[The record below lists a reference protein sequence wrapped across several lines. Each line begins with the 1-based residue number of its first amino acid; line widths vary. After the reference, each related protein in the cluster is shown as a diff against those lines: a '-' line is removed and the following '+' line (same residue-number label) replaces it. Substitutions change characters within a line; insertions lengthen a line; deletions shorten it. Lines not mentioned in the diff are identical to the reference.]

1 MLVSAALAACVV
13 GYVAGLTFS
22 AHFAWQLPEKLL
34 LAHKGV
40 KSSPLMLTLAS
51 AVTAWLPIAF
61 LGHLSLRFHSSMQG
75 MKAKSA
81 QSGLRAGI
89 VYGMPIIA
97 FAASF
102 AVSSSSPHWQIEKI
116 VSAALRQSANAGD
129 ADAQNKLGWRYSNGV
144 GAMRSRAEAVYWWE
158 KSAAQ
163 GFAKAQYNLG
173 LSYGSGQGVIASKAE
188 AAKWVA
194 LAAEQGF
201 DQAQLALGN
210 MYLSGTGVEQSYS
223 KSFELFSSAGKR
235 GNARAFFAL
244 GNMRKAGQG
253 AAASLAEA
261 RNYYLKAAALDFEPA
276 QEALKSL
283 EASASVNL
291 RTSVSAN

>member
-1 MLVSAALAACVV
+1 MLLTVALALGVI
-13 GYVAGLTFS
+13 GYLAGLVYS

-40 KSSPLMLTLAS
+40 ASSRLALS
-51 AVTAWLPIAF
+51 FAAAVFAWLPIAF
-61 LGHLSLRFHSSMQG
+61 FGYLSLRCHSSMQG
-75 MKAKSA
+75 MKVNSA
-81 QSGLRAGI
+81 RSELRAGI
-89 VYGMPIIA
+89 VYALPIMA

-102 AVSSSSPHWQIEKI
+102 AVSNYSPHWQIEKL
-116 VSAALRQSANAGD
+116 VSAALRQSASAGD

-144 GAMRSRAEAVYWWE
+144 GAIRSRAEAVYWWE

-173 LSYGSGQGVIASKAE
+173 LSYGNGQGANVSKTE
-188 AAKWVA
+188 AAKWFT

-201 DQAQLALGN
+201 DAAQLALGKL
-210 MYLSGTGVEQSYS
+210 YLSGVGVEQSYS
-223 KSFELFSSAGKR
+223 KSFELFSKAGR
-235 GNARAFFAL
+235 QGNAEAFFAL
-244 GNMRKAGQG
+244 GNMLEAGQG
-253 AAASLAEA
+253 ADSSLAEA

-283 EASASVNL
+283 EAAASVGL